1 MHAGPRR
8 AVWIRLAMSESC
20 DGTVACLDCPMSD
33 SVCIGAGQ
41 DGVPLMSL
49 STSRAQTGTLPAMEG
64 ELQVVVGENLRRL
77 RRQMGF
83 SQESFG
89 EHVGWHRTFVGAVER
104 GERNLTLRTV
114 ERLATQLNVHPL
126 ALLFDGV
133 ATFQPVLEEG
143 RARPVTFAAD
153 QLGEPRPRRAT

>member
-1 MHAGPRR
+1 
-8 AVWIRLAMSESC
+8 
-20 DGTVACLDCPMSD
+20 
-33 SVCIGAGQ
+33 
-41 DGVPLMSL
+41 
-49 STSRAQTGTLPAMEG
+49 MEG
-64 ELQVVVGENLRRL
+64 ELQVVVGQNLRRL

-114 ERLATQLNVHPL
+114 ERLALQLHVHPL

-133 ATFQPVLEEG
+133 ATFHPVLEDG
-143 RARPVTFAAD
+143 RVDRPVTFAAD
-153 QLGEPRPRRAT
+153 QLPAADGGDAPGRRAAP

>member
-1 MHAGPRR
+1 
-8 AVWIRLAMSESC
+8 
-20 DGTVACLDCPMSD
+20 
-33 SVCIGAGQ
+33 
-41 DGVPLMSL
+41 
-49 STSRAQTGTLPAMEG
+49 MEG
-64 ELQVVVGENLRRL
+64 DLQVVVGENLRRL

-114 ERLATQLNVHPL
+114 ERLAAQLNVHPL

-133 ATFQPVLEEG
+133 ATFRPVLEEG
-143 RARPVTFAAD
+143 QGARPVTFAAD
-153 QLGEPRPRRAT
+153 HLDPARGGAAGSSR